1 MMDSATNAGAP
12 ARQATPILLFD
23 DECAVCRRMAHWVRG
38 VARNALGEQTID
50 VRPIGEDPE
59 VLRKLDPRLDIW
71 QVYAKSHLL
80 MPDGSLLI
88 AGEAVAEV
96 LRRSPGMAWCAW
108 LFSVQIFKLRPFQ
121 SLLDL
126 GYVILSDVR
135 PIFGC
140 KSCGAP
146 ALWARQFVWLV
157 KTTKRLT
164 GPKSHAAHRP
174 NFTPLAATG
183 DVKPRPPAPP
193 AP

>member
-1 MMDSATNAGAP
+1 MMDSTTPAGAP

-23 DECAVCRRMAHWVRG
+23 DECAVCCRMADWVRG
-38 VARNALGEQTID
+38 VARNALGEPTIA
-50 VRPIGEDPE
+50 VRSIGEDPE

-80 MPDGSLLI
+80 MPDRSILI

-96 LRRSPGMAWCAW
+96 LRRSPGMSWCAC
-108 LFSVQIFKLRPFQ
+108 LFSVQIFKMRPFQ

-146 ALWARQFVWLV
+146 ALWARPFVWLV
-157 KTTKRLT
+157 KTTRRLT
-164 GPKSHAAHRP
+164 GPKAHAPHRA

-183 DVKPRPPAPP
+183 GAKPRTPTPPVP
-193 AP
+193 